1 MPPPSSDLTAV
12 VADDSQSA
20 VDSFGHPDYGP
31 PQSSIGFD
39 PNQLSPSASAT
50 ATNSYG
56 GSGLLSPSVMVSP
69 SATEQVDFIDV
80 CEDFLDTFQR
90 STAEQRQTLAQ
101 QFPANAGFLEAF
113 GPHSLTIGILIEY
126 FTLPNGVQDFERIS
140 ALSKALSPRARRLF

>member
-12 VADDSQSA
+12 ASESMSAEYEMIPPDSLLVAVPVADDSLSA
-20 VDSFGHPDYGP
+20 VDSNFGHPDYSA

-56 GSGLLSPSVMVSP
+56 GSGLLSPSAMVSP
-69 SATEQVDFIDV
+69 SATEQADFIDV

-101 QFPANAGFLEAF
+101 HFPANAGFLE
-113 GPHSLTIGILIEY
+113 
-126 FTLPNGVQDFERIS
+126 
-140 ALSKALSPRARRLF
+140 